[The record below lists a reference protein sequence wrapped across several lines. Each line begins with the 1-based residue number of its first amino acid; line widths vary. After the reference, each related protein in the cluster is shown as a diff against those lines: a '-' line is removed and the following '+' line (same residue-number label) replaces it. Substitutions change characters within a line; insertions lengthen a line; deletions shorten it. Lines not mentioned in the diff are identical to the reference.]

1 MSSPLSS
8 LLERGLFEPKQ
19 GEGQKWGQRES
30 KYTAAIGTQL
40 LAKIHVLDNKIGRV
54 DRQQNHPVDHLDE
67 CIDFI
72 GDVADRVGKVVD
84 ELNGCIDVQDG
95 QINQLADMVND
106 LIGKVEGQAKA
117 IKSLKEGREEQRKVI
132 NRLTA
137 KLIAVEQ
144 YTEDIQKKVFPKV
157 RRRVT

>member
-1 MSSPLSS
+1 
-8 LLERGLFEPKQ
+8 LLERGLFEPEQ

-40 LAKIHVLDNKIGRV
+40 LAKIHVLDNKIGQV
-54 DRQQNHPVDHLDE
+54 DRQQNHPVDRLDE
-67 CIDFI
+67 RIDFI
-72 GDVADRVGKVVD
+72 GDAADRVGKVVD
-84 ELNGCIDVQDG
+84 ELNGRIDCQDVQI
-95 QINQLADMVND
+95 QQLADMVND
-106 LIGKVEGQAKA
+106 LVGKVEGQAKV

-137 KLIAVEQ
+137 KLITVEQ

-157 RRRVT
+157 RRRRAT